1 MFLVLPLSD
10 TKTQAPTTKVESY
23 LCTITT
29 SSPFCWLP
37 EQSFYEQLILDF
49 CLPFD

>member
-29 SSPFCWLP
+29 SSPFYWLP
-37 EQSFYEQLILDF
+37 EQSFLRTVNF
-49 CLPFD
+49 RFLPSI